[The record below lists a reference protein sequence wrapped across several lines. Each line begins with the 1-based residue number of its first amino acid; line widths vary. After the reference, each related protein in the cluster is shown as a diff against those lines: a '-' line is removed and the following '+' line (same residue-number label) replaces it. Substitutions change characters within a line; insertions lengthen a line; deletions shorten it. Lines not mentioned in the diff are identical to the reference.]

1 MSGHSKWA
9 TIKRAKGK
17 TDAAR
22 SKVFTKIG
30 RELAV
35 AVKLGGADP
44 DSNASLRGVIAKAKA
59 ANMPNDNIQ
68 RSIKKA
74 SGELGSIN
82 YESIVYEGY
91 GTNGVAVIV
100 ETLTDNKNRTG
111 GDVRH
116 IFDRCGG
123 ALGTN
128 GCVSYMFESKGVLD
142 IEKTDKMDDDEM
154 MMTALDAG
162 ADDFSV
168 DGNVYEVLTSPE
180 NFNTVRDAL
189 EAKGYS
195 FVRSEID
202 RIPNMTVDLDDEAA
216 EKIIRML
223 DLFEDNDDV
232 QNVYHNANLP
242 ESEDDDEEK
251 AVI

>member
-180 NFNTVRDAL
+180 NFNTVRDTL

-242 ESEDDDEEK
+242 ESEDDDE
-251 AVI
+251 

>member
-22 SKVFTKIG
+22 SRVFTKIG

-35 AVKLGGADP
+35 AVKMGGPDP
-44 DSNASLRGVIAKAKA
+44 NSNASLRGVIAKAKA
-59 ANMPNDNIQ
+59 ANMPNDNIT

-91 GTNGVAVIV
+91 GAGGVAVIV

-116 IFDRCGG
+116 IFDKCGG
-123 ALGTN
+123 SLGTN
-128 GCVSYMFESKGVLD
+128 GCVSYMFETKGVLD

-154 MMTALDAG
+154 MMNALDAG
-162 ADDFSV
+162 AEDFSV
-168 DGNVYEVLTSPE
+168 EDGVYEITTAPE
-180 NFNTVRDAL
+180 NLNAVREQL
-189 EAKGYS
+189 EKKG
-195 FVRSEID
+195 FTFIRSEID
-202 RIPNMTVDLDDEAA
+202 RIPNMTVDLDDATA
-216 EKIIRML
+216 EKIVRML
-223 DLFEDNDDV
+223 DMFDDNDDV

-242 ESEDDDEEK
+242 ESDEEEE
-251 AVI
+251 

>member
-44 DSNASLRGVIAKAKA
+44 NSNASLRGVIAKAKA

-91 GTNGVAVIV
+91 GANGVAVIV

-111 GDVRH
+111 GDVRQ
-116 IFDRCGG
+116 IFDRSGG

-128 GCVSYMFESKGVLD
+128 GCVSYMFESKGVID

-168 DGNVYEVLTSPE
+168 DGNVYEILTSPE
-180 NFNTVRDAL
+180 NFNAVRDTL

-195 FVRSEID
+195 FIRSEID

-216 EKIIRML
+216 EKIVRML

-242 ESEDDDEEK
+242 ESEEDDE
-251 AVI
+251 

>member
-22 SKVFTKIG
+22 SRVFTKIG

-35 AVKLGGADP
+35 AVKMGGPDP

-59 ANMPNDNIQ
+59 ANMPNENIT

-82 YESIVYEGY
+82 YEAITYEGY
-91 GTNGVAVIV
+91 GTGGVAVIV

-116 IFDRCGG
+116 IFDKCGG
-123 ALGTN
+123 SLGTN
-128 GCVSYMFESKGVLD
+128 GCVSYMFETKGVLD
-142 IEKTDKMDDDEM
+142 IEKTAAMDDDEM

-162 ADDFSV
+162 AEDFSV
-168 DGNVYEVLTSPE
+168 EEGVYEVITSPE
-180 NFNTVRDAL
+180 NFDSVRENL
-189 EAKGYS
+189 EKQGYA
-195 FVRSEID
+195 FLRSEID
-202 RIPNMTVDLDDEAA
+202 RIPNSTVDLEPEAV
-216 EKIIRML
+216 EKIERML

-242 ESEDDDEEK
+242 ETEDDDE
-251 AVI
+251 

>member
-22 SKVFTKIG
+22 SRVFTKIG

-35 AVKLGGADP
+35 AVKMGGPDP

-59 ANMPNDNIQ
+59 ANMPNDNIS

-91 GTNGVAVIV
+91 GVNGVAVIV

-116 IFDRCGG
+116 IFDKCGG
-123 ALGTN
+123 SLGTN

-154 MMTALDAG
+154 MMTALEAG
-162 ADDFSV
+162 ADDFNIE
-168 DGNVYEVLTSPE
+168 DGIYEILTSPE
-180 NFNTVRDAL
+180 NFNSVRETL
-189 EAKGYS
+189 ESAGFS

-202 RIPNMTVDLDDEAA
+202 RIPNMTVDLDDAAA
-216 EKIIRML
+216 EKIVRML
-223 DLFEDNDDV
+223 DSFEDNDDV

-242 ESEDDDEEK
+242 ETDEEDE
-251 AVI
+251 

>member
-44 DSNASLRGVIAKAKA
+44 NSNASLRGVIAKAKA

-180 NFNTVRDAL
+180 NFNAVRDAL

-195 FVRSEID
+195 FIRSEID
-202 RIPNMTVDLDDEAA
+202 RIPNMTVELDDEAA
-216 EKIIRML
+216 EKIVRML

-242 ESEDDDEEK
+242 ESEEDDE
-251 AVI
+251 

>member
-22 SKVFTKIG
+22 SRVFTKIG

-35 AVKLGGADP
+35 AVKMGGPDP

-59 ANMPNDNIQ
+59 ANMPNDNIS

-91 GTNGVAVIV
+91 GVNGVAVIV

-116 IFDRCGG
+116 IFDKCGG
-123 ALGTN
+123 SLGTN

-154 MMTALDAG
+154 MMTALEAG
-162 ADDFSV
+162 ADDFNIE
-168 DGNVYEVLTSPE
+168 DGIYEILTSPE
-180 NFNTVRDAL
+180 NFNSVRETL
-189 EAKGYS
+189 ESAGFF

-202 RIPNMTVDLDDEAA
+202 RIPNMTVDLDDAAA
-216 EKIIRML
+216 EKIVRML

-232 QNVYHNANLP
+232 QSVYHNANLP
-242 ESEDDDEEK
+242 ETDEEDE
-251 AVI
+251 

>member
-17 TDAAR
+17 TDADR

-44 DSNASLRGVIAKAKA
+44 DSNASLRGVIAKARA

-189 EAKGYS
+189 EAKGHS

-242 ESEDDDEEK
+242 ESEDDDE
-251 AVI
+251 

>member
-232 QNVYHNANLP
+232 QNVYHNWSMP
-242 ESEDDDEEK
+242 EDIDE
-251 AVI
+251 

>member
-142 IEKTDKMDDDEM
+142 IEKTDTMDDDEM

-242 ESEDDDEEK
+242 ESEDDDE
-251 AVI
+251 